1 MSDSSGTPSANP
13 TRELA
18 AIMFS
23 DIAGYTAIM
32 GRDERK
38 ALRALDDHRDL
49 LRTILPR
56 FNGRLVGEIGEGTL
70 SSFHSALDA
79 VNCARAAQAAL
90 QDDPSLK
97 LRIGIHLGD
106 VVFSNNTV
114 LGDGVNVASR
124 IHALASPGAICISA
138 NVYDEIRNKPE
149 FQVKDLGEQKFKN
162 VDRPIRVYS
171 LAASAPS
178 LPLSVGQ
185 PSVGR
190 RAILARVGALL
201 LAAVVYGI
209 AKYSRLLRF
218 LPRSPPQS
226 GSSAR

>member
-1 MSDSSGTPSANP
+1 MSDSSGPSESANP

-38 ALRALDDHRDL
+38 ALRALDDHREL
-49 LRTILPR
+49 LRAILPR
-56 FNGRLVGEIGEGTL
+56 FNGRMVGEIGDGTL
-70 SSFHSALDA
+70 SSVHSALDA
-79 VNCARAAQAAL
+79 VKCARAAQPAL
-90 QDDPSLK
+90 RDAPGLK

-106 VVFSNNTV
+106 VVFANNTV

-124 IHALASPGAICISA
+124 IHALASPGDICISA

-171 LAASAPS
+171 LTTSAPS
-178 LPLSVGQ
+178 VPISGAR

-190 RAILARVGALL
+190 RAILAGVCALL
-201 LAAVVYGI
+201 L
-209 AKYSRLLRF
+209 
-218 LPRSPPQS
+218 
-226 GSSAR
+226 

>member
-1 MSDSSGTPSANP
+1 MGASESANP

-38 ALRALDDHRDL
+38 ALRALDDHREL

-56 FNGRLVGEIGEGTL
+56 FNGRLVGEIGDGTL

-106 VVFSNNTV
+106 VVFSNSMTLKRAEWPRV
-114 LGDGVNVASR
+114 LE
-124 IHALASPGAICISA
+124 L
-138 NVYDEIRNKPE
+138 
-149 FQVKDLGEQKFKN
+149 LG
-162 VDRPIRVYS
+162 
-171 LAASAPS
+171 
-178 LPLSVGQ
+178 
-185 PSVGR
+185 
-190 RAILARVGALL
+190 ILAGFFNTEYGANLLQKNRVVLAKTRRIALQL
-201 LAAVVYGI
+201 GQR
-209 AKYSRLLRF
+209 SRV
-218 LPRSPPQS
+218 
-226 GSSAR
+226 